1 MIIVER
7 TGLFGM
13 EICMV
18 KHIPSLYVLNNFPMS
33 KEQTCAFLSPK
44 ANAKVEGVTEGRFS
58 LNITKYILADGATQ

>member
-1 MIIVER
+1 
-7 TGLFGM
+7 
-13 EICMV
+13 MV